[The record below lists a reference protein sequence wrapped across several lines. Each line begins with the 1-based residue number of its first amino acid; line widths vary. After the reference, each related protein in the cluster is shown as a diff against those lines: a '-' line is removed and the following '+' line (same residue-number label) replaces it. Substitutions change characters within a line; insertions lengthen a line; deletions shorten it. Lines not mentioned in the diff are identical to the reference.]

1 MRGADARLLAHE
13 VAAGIEAAAAAESTT
28 AVAKH
33 SVATA
38 AAAAS
43 RPAEHHD
50 ARTARAAGATHGAEQ
65 VLGRKVALVDVVG
78 HAEQREPRPS
88 THHGGVGARLVEVLV
103 AVSAVHLAEL
113 R

>member
-13 VAAGIEAAAAAESTT
+13 EAAGIEAAAAESTA

-38 AAAAS
+38 ATTS

-50 ARTARAAGATHGAEQ
+50 PRTARSAGATHGAEQ
-65 VLGRKVALVDVVG
+65 VLRRKVALVDVVG
-78 HAEQREPRPS
+78 HAEQREPRPPA
-88 THHGGVGARLVEVLV
+88 HHGGVGARLV
-103 AVSAVHLAEL
+103 AV
-113 R
+113 